1 MPNLGFHHI
10 GLATH
15 DMEATLEF
23 YEDILG
29 FDTQVC
35 DVISPAAGGTI
46 RHAFLDAG
54 NGEMIAFM
62 ECNDVEGIADG
73 FDTGINRGLGI
84 SGGVMHFSFKAASV
98 EDLQA
103 RRDDL
108 LSKNIKVTEVVDHG
122 WCQSIYFK
130 DPNHLQLEF
139 CVVTEVFEERHLGD
153 KNTESWR
160 SLSRR

>member
-73 FDTGINRGLGI
+73 FD
-84 SGGVMHFSFKAASV
+84 
-98 EDLQA
+98 
-103 RRDDL
+103 
-108 LSKNIKVTEVVDHG
+108 
-122 WCQSIYFK
+122 
-130 DPNHLQLEF
+130 
-139 CVVTEVFEERHLGD
+139 
-153 KNTESWR
+153 
-160 SLSRR
+160 